1 MFEPGIHSSNQG
13 SLLAAWS
20 LSSGADFI
28 GDPGEPTHRAGHTI
42 DLTFSNIP
50 FAETKVRHDLD
61 SGSDHFTLVTLIP
74 GRGQQTNANTGY
86 RVAEDSLERFA
97 HIINSGV
104 PLLPRPASAQGPGDL
119 DDIARLLTIL
129 FQNAI
134 KAVGKKAQNAARSA
148 PWWTPACAELHAS
161 YAKARQRSE
170 PDQERKRRTMLSTIR
185 NAKRDYWRRIID
197 NAAEDADLYKV
208 VGWHKLSPSLKAPPL
223 VVDGISIESTREK
236 AEALL
241 EKVLHRYNDSD
252 DLDYDPLEAEVRRPT
267 LPWTTA
273 ISLEETEK
281 NVIGV
286 SSTSPGADRVTVRLL
301 TACWQHIGEFIRD
314 FFQRCLELTH
324 FPSEWKLAEVVM
336 LPKAGKRD
344 KTSVRSWRPIAL
356 LSCIGKGLERLVAR
370 RISWAAIHYGIISPQ
385 HGGALPKRS
394 AVDLVASFVY
404 DVESAFAQGKEV
416 TLVTLDV
423 QGAFDALLPKRL
435 LERMRKQGWPMEL
448 LRLISSFLADRRVK
462 VRLEDTYTAE
472 SRMQCGTPQGSPLS
486 PILYVLYLAELLNQD
501 RALRF
506 GYADDIAIY
515 RASKSVESN
524 VAMLE
529 RDIRQIMRW
538 GAMNKVAF
546 APEKLEMI
554 HLSRKRNASSPSVA
568 VSPELIIS
576 PVTAVGEGQPALRWL
591 GVWIDRK
598 LSFKRHVS
606 ERASKALKVARHI
619 KGLAGVKFGPP
630 AASLRKAVITCVQS
644 SLLYGSEIWYG
655 GRLKPSAAAGYN
667 RNQLVSTKL
676 GPLIDKVNKIIVLA
690 ARGVLP
696 AWRTAPTASV
706 LRDAGLPSGGTALEH
721 ARIRFALR
729 LRTLDAAHPL
739 THWFRARPRPILAQ
753 SHFSP
758 GCRTDPTEGR
768 TKEAAAEHFNAWWS
782 QLGRDTITVFS
793 DGTEQYKDG
802 AKLVGYGYA
811 VYRGQTLARTGSG
824 AINSISHVFDAE
836 AIGALKGLQ
845 CALDILQPTDERIW
859 MCIDST
865 SVIWCMRANAS
876 NTSQWA
882 FLECHTLIDRYK
894 VGIKWSPGHMG
905 IEGNEAA
912 DELANTGAN
921 EGRTDDDRSAEPT
934 ISGIGTTAKALA
946 DIATS
951 DWWSQCHPGLSASY
965 RRWKLGYSVT
975 EPPELRLPRTVLHR
989 LLATRTAH
997 GDFAQYHRRF
1007 GHTEAELTC
1016 LCGFEKAPT
1025 TSYSARSPNASFT
1038 PGRLD
1043 PNARPAAPRKG
1054 GDT

>member
-1 MFEPGIHSSNQG
+1 MQPGQHLGGRRLVLSYT
-13 SLLAAWS
+13 LAM
-20 LSSGADFI
+20 
-28 GDPGEPTHRAGHTI
+28 
-42 DLTFSNIP
+42 
-50 FAETKVRHDLD
+50 
-61 SGSDHFTLVTLIP
+61 
-74 GRGQQTNANTGY
+74 
-86 RVAEDSLERFA
+86 
-97 HIINSGV
+97 
-104 PLLPRPASAQGPGDL
+104 
-119 DDIARLLTIL
+119 
-129 FQNAI
+129 
-134 KAVGKKAQNAARSA
+134 
-148 PWWTPACAELHAS
+148 
-161 YAKARQRSE
+161 
-170 PDQERKRRTMLSTIR
+170 RKRASDRSQIKSVNGAQCFRQSVTP
-185 NAKRDYWRRIID
+185 NATTGAGIID

-286 SSTSPGADRVTVRLL
+286 SSTSPGAGCVIVRLL

-314 FFQRCLELTH
+314 FFQRCFELIY
-324 FPSEWKLAEVVM
+324 FPSEWKFAEVVM
-336 LPKAGKRD
+336 LLKAGQGGDAGYIGRVGR
-344 KTSVRSWRPIAL
+344 VRCAVTQKAF
-356 LSCIGKGLERLVAR
+356 GTDAKAGLAYK
-370 RISWAAIHYGIISPQ
+370 AAPANH
-385 HGGALPKRS
+385 
-394 AVDLVASFVY
+394 
-404 DVESAFAQGKEV
+404 
-416 TLVTLDV
+416 
-423 QGAFDALLPKRL
+423 
-435 LERMRKQGWPMEL
+435 
-448 LRLISSFLADRRVK
+448 
-462 VRLEDTYTAE
+462 
-472 SRMQCGTPQGSPLS
+472 
-486 PILYVLYLAELLNQD
+486 
-501 RALRF
+501 
-506 GYADDIAIY
+506 
-515 RASKSVESN
+515 
-524 VAMLE
+524 
-529 RDIRQIMRW
+529 
-538 GAMNKVAF
+538 
-546 APEKLEMI
+546 
-554 HLSRKRNASSPSVA
+554 VA

-576 PVTAVGEGQPALRWL
+576 PVTAVGEEQPALRWL

-606 ERASKALKVARHI
+606 ERASKALKVARHV
-619 KGLAGVKFGPP
+619 KGLAGVKFSPP

-655 GRLKPSAAAGYN
+655 GRLKSSAAAGYN

-676 GPLIDKVNKIIVLA
+676 GPLIDKVNEIIVLA

-696 AWRTAPTASV
+696 AWRIAPIVSV

-739 THWFRARPRPILAQ
+739 VRWLKAPPLLWQRAIKLRCVDALIPRAPRPILTQ
-753 SHFSP
+753 SHFLP
-758 GCRTDPTEGR
+758 GYRTDPTEGR

-921 EGRTDDDRSAEPT
+921 DGGRTDDDRSAEPT

-1016 LCGFEKAPT
+1016 LCGFEKAPNHLVFCEI
-1025 TSYSARSPNASFT
+1025 SQRKFHAWPARPERPPSRPEEGRRYLSALLAHPELFENFLAVTQYFAI
-1038 PGRLD
+1038 
-1043 PNARPAAPRKG
+1043 NARAQRTRDQTISGGSHMSYGSPRQNRHSL
-1054 GDT
+1054 TAT